1 MALLPRSTEIQP
13 YVAPIRPSPPNR
25 SLPPTLI
32 SFPFQPPIPEVRDAR
47 PPSRPRRPPSTVQR
61 VCRSTARTMPVALLC
76 LGTCAIR
83 SLALTCAPCSAFN
96 QTHRVESSR
105 ACVPCLVPSKTLTW
119 LPTCLGP
126 NLPRCLGLGPS
137 STRCMWLVPRTRV
150 KARCLGLVP
159 SHCAFALCQDMID
172 ACALCQD
179 MVHVPCAKSSQVMEL
194 VPRTCAKTSCHDALC
209 HVPCAKTSC
218 MCRGVPSHGTCAL
231 CLVLVPRHGVKWP
244 RAKSWGL

>member
-1 MALLPRSTEIQP
+1 MLPRSTEIQP

-105 ACVPCLVPSKTLTW
+105 ACVPCLVMPCAQQDIDMAPYMPWSKLAT
-119 LPTCLGP
+119 
-126 NLPRCLGLGPS
+126 
-137 STRCMWLVPRTRV
+137 VPRPWAELDT
-150 KARCLGLVP
+150 
-159 SHCAFALCQDMID
+159 
-172 ACALCQD
+172 
-179 MVHVPCAKSSQVMEL
+179 VHVACPTHSCQGTVPRPCAKS
-194 VPRTCAKTSCHDALC
+194 
-209 HVPCAKTSC
+209 
-218 MCRGVPSHGTCAL
+218 L
-231 CLVLVPRHGVKWP
+231 CLCLVPRHVCMCLC
-244 RAKSWGL
+244 AKT